1 MFIFGR
7 AKAAAL
13 LNLRYYPAAI
23 GSAFRKC
30 VGDAYHGRVRF
41 TARLKKKKKKN
52 KEEQGEKKRGAT
64 SLFPR
69 FRVPRVRAHGKI
81 LSRVVSVAARIHV
94 ARPYVDPRNVRA
106 YIYRVCIYLGE
117 RGRERER
124 GWSARVYIR

>member
-41 TARLKKKKKKN
+41 TARLKKKKKKIKRN
-52 KEEQGEKKRGAT
+52 KERKKEERRLYFRDSA
-64 SLFPR
+64 
-69 FRVPRVRAHGKI
+69 FRVCVRTEKFYRA
-81 LSRVVSVAARIHV
+81 LSR
-94 ARPYVDPRNVRA
+94 
-106 YIYRVCIYLGE
+106 
-117 RGRERER
+117 
-124 GWSARVYIR
+124 